1 MTTAPDVMSKQVHVV
16 CDHDALYGA
25 IELKLSCLPQ
35 LRVTRRETNA
45 VEPLSHNEP
54 QPQYPP
60 EEIDLI
66 IVAPVPPI
74 NDPVSILAK
83 AALLDCV
90 GRVPVLIV
98 SEQPSRPPS
107 DDKITYLNF
116 PFDIDDL
123 TVTVAGILGC

>member
-1 MTTAPDVMSKQVHVV
+1 MSKQVHVI

-35 LRVTRRETNA
+35 LRVTRLETNS
-45 VEPLSHNEP
+45 VEQLSHNEP
-54 QPQYPP
+54 QTKYPA

-74 NDPVSILAK
+74 NDPISILAR
-83 AALLDCV
+83 AALLDQV
-90 GRVPVLIV
+90 GRVPVLII
-98 SEQPSRPPS
+98 SEHPSKPPS
-107 DDKITYLNF
+107 DNKISHLNF

-123 TVTVAGILGC
+123 TATVAGILGC